1 MDFAFSSILGKS
13 VLELGE
19 GRLMRALGAFLSTRE
34 RQTLRE
40 LVMPRP
46 AGLGEDL
53 DKAVAVRE
61 RTKSVSYYPQYL
73 TFTEV

>member
-73 TFTEV
+73 TFAKV